1 MSNIA
6 TTIEQSKRLFELGLS
21 KETADMSYSEEYFG
35 KDKDRNDEWCWKL
48 NACKFVDVEGII
60 PAWSLSALLEV
71 MPSNIGDYDLYIT
84 KHKYVDG
91 GHGYNVEYNR
101 GFTIS
106 VLHKGTSHDLVT
118 AAYEMVC
125 CLLEQGLI
133 KKGGQDETTK

>member
-1 MSNIA
+1 MIA
-6 TTIEQSKRLFELGLS
+6 TTIEQSRHLLELGLDP
-21 KETADMSYSEEYFG
+21 KTADMYYPYFG
-35 KDKDRNDEWCWKL
+35 AGQYGDIPRVGFPIEYSGGRD
-48 NACKFVDVEGII
+48 I

-71 MPSNIGDYDLYIT
+71 MPSNIGDYDLYTT

-106 VLHKGTSHDLVT
+106 VLHKETSRDLVD

-125 CLLEQGLI
+125 WLLENNLI
-133 KKGGQDETTK
+133 KKGVQD